1 MSETA
6 SFMGGYPMWLIYN
19 SSGNSIGSAFSTRK
33 MASEYIKMKREQHFF
48 ETGSMESAEQEWGES
63 NFRFERVF
71 ALTENSIMNIPGG
84 LKPNWTEIWN
94 YEA

>member
-1 MSETA
+1 MSETG
-6 SFMGGYPMWLIYN
+6 FMNGYPMWLIYDN
-19 SSGNSIGSAFSTRK
+19 SSGKSVGSAFSTRK

-48 ETGSMESAEQEWGES
+48 ETGSMESAEAEWGES

-71 ALTENSIMNIPGG
+71 TLTENSIMNIPRR

-94 YEA
+94 YEI